1 MHSIPGYTLLE
12 TIIAGQKV
20 KLYRA
25 ITVSD
30 GKKVLL
36 KIDQRGDKAAARC
49 SHELAMAGGLDL
61 PAVCRP
67 LKLEYCGDIPVLVME
82 DRGGVLLQQYMEHAR
97 NSMLHALL
105 GLRFIKNSPVYPID
119 SLEC

>member
-49 SHELAMAGGLDL
+49 SHELAMAGGLTFRCL
-61 PAVCRP
+61 PA
-67 LKLEYCGDIPVLVME
+67 LKLEYCGDIPFWSWKTGE
-82 DRGGVLLQQYMEHAR
+82 CSCSSTRSRSPTSR
-97 NSMLHALL
+97 NSSPSPGAWRLL
-105 GLRFIKNSPVYPID
+105 LAPCTAII
-119 SLEC
+119 